1 MATVGEQLLQPEE
14 GWKRINNINNSFKY
28 IGLWKKDTSIGLYN
42 NTGMFIP
49 ENATVEEVNSSYIK
63 FAFYGSK
70 IRIFHSRYPSHSSNM
85 KCTIDDIKY
94 EIYSIHGETTRQYL
108 AFEKMNLEKKIH
120 IVRIE
125 SNDSVRFDFDCI
137 DIDEDGYMID
147 LIETKLT
154 KKSTLE
160 SMQIGDIISCR
171 YTAPI
176 SGKVGYFSELGIC
189 NCEGIDVD
197 TSSDTPDGKF
207 YFIKVDNNKFI
218 ADRNIQSSISWNEL
232 NKSKLTCKMFSPNAL
247 VFDGKSSYVSIPIEK
262 IKTTKEITI
271 KIRVYLED
279 WTVGEEH
286 RFFSCTQLGGYACC
300 YVPKDRYLRIEIATD
315 HPNSPT
321 LYFISGFNIDSSNN
335 GWKTFYIL
343 YNGESVKV
351 YDEITL
357 KLDEKRNGTIIYGST
372 NHLVLGAEPGRGFSV
387 ESGTR
392 LTGKISEFA
401 IWDKAIDPATIE
413 YNLTGS
419 EENLICLLKSTNAIG
434 DNLYDLSP
442 TKNTA
447 TISNCVKEYD
457 YINNYYYTIPNGG
470 IAYNDD
476 TVVSFPKKVL
486 TSNESDDYILE
497 QSSTYSAGYLAYLA
511 FNKTNID
518 SYDCWHSNSEANPY
532 IKISS
537 KKEKILTCGFV
548 LTNRNCPGSIQPPS
562 SCTVYGSNN
571 NTIFEKIYETSNL
584 PSGNKAT
591 SCHYFNSQVEYL
603 HYKFNFQRVDSYVAI
618 GELELF
624 KEDEY
629 KNTSSSLIN
638 KNQGGWPIENDW
650 DKYIRN
656 SDLKEK
662 IIADDND
669 IWNYHN
675 IVSLCKEK
683 VITGLKDINNE
694 NIEHTSGNILI
705 PIRGKTEDVDDL
717 SAKRFN
723 ICLSSSVAKNIGF
736 RPMLITERGGKNG

>member
-1 MATVGEQLLQPEE
+1 MATVGESLLQPEE
-14 GWKRINNINNSFKY
+14 GWKRIDNINNSFKY

-63 FAFYGSK
+63 FAFYGPK

-108 AFEKMNLEKKIH
+108 AFEKINLEEKIH

-137 DIDEDGYMID
+137 DIDEDGYMVD
-147 LIETKLT
+147 QIETKLT

-160 SMQIGDIISCR
+160 SMEIGDIISCR

-176 SGKVGYFSELGIC
+176 PGKVGYFSELGIC

-232 NKSKLTCKMFSPNAL
+232 NKSKLTCKMFSPNVL

-271 KIRVYLED
+271 KIKIYKAD
-279 WTVGEEH
+279 WSIGDKQII
-286 RFFSCTQLGGYACC
+286 FSCTQTGGYDCI
-300 YVPKDRYLRIEIATD
+300 YTPSNGYLQSSITINSTSYLRAGFTVD
-315 HPNSPT
+315 LSNS
-321 LYFISGFNIDSSNN
+321 
-335 GWKTFYIL
+335 GWKTIYISFD
-343 YNGESVKV
+343 GEKFKMYEGNILKANANKV
-351 YDEITL
+351 GNIV
-357 KLDEKRNGTIIYGST
+357 YGST
-372 NHLVLGAEPGRGFSV
+372 NHFVIGAEAGA
-387 ESGTR
+387 GTSIENYLSK
-392 LTGKISEFA
+392 LTGKVSEFA
-401 IWDKAIDPATIE
+401 MWDKAIDPVTIE
-413 YNLTGS
+413 DKLTGN

-434 DNLYDLSP
+434 DKLYDLSP

-447 TISNCVKEYD
+447 TIFNCIKEYG
-457 YINNYYYTIPNGG
+457 YINDYYYAIPNGG

-476 TVVSFPKKVL
+476 TIVSFPKKVL

-518 SYDCWHSNSEANPY
+518 SNDCWHSNSEATPY

-537 KKEKILTCGFV
+537 KKEKILTCGFM

-562 SCTVYGSNN
+562 SCTVYGSND

-629 KNTSSSLIN
+629 KNASLSLIN
-638 KNQGGWPIENDW
+638 KNKGGWPIENDW
-650 DKYIRN
+650 DKCIRN

-662 IIADDND
+662 IASGDND
-669 IWNYHN
+669 IWNYN
-675 IVSLCKEK
+675 DIASLCKEK
-683 VITGLKDINNE
+683 VITGLKDINNG
-694 NIEHTSGNILI
+694 NIEPTSGNILI
-705 PIRGKTEDVDDL
+705 PIRGRTEDVDDL

-736 RPMLITERGGKNG
+736 RPMLITEGGEKND

>member
-14 GWKRINNINNSFKY
+14 GWKRIDNINNSFKY

-108 AFEKMNLEKKIH
+108 AFEKMNLEDKIH

-137 DIDEDGYMID
+137 DIDEDGYMVD
-147 LIETKLT
+147 QIETKLT

-232 NKSKLTCKMFSPNAL
+232 NKSKLTCKMFYPNAL

-447 TISNCVKEYD
+447 TISNCVKEYG
-457 YINNYYYTIPNGG
+457 YINDYYYTIPNGG

-476 TVVSFPKKVL
+476 ITVSFPKKAL
-486 TSNESDDYILE
+486 KSNEGDDYIIKESGVL
-497 QSSTYSAGYLAYLA
+497 QGIYFGYLA
-511 FNKTNID
+511 FNKTTVNAD
-518 SYDCWHSNSEANPY
+518 DCWHSPMDNNPY
-532 IKISS
+532 IMISS
-537 KKEKILTCGFV
+537 KKDKIISSGFR
-548 LTNRNCPGSIQPPS
+548 LTNRNCPSSIMPPAF
-562 SCTVYGSNN
+562 CIVYGSNDN
-571 NTIFEKIYETSNL
+571 EKFEKVYESSDFPTTNR
-584 PSGNKAT
+584 AT
-591 SCHYFNSQVEYL
+591 SYHYFDSQVEYL
-603 HYKFNFQRVDSYVAI
+603 CYKFSFIGVGTSVAI

-624 KEDEY
+624 KEYEY

-662 IIADDND
+662 IIAGDNY

-694 NIEHTSGNILI
+694 NLGVPSGNILI
-705 PIRGKTEDVDDL
+705 PIRGRTEGIDDL
-717 SAKRFN
+717 SSKRFN

-736 RPMLITERGGKNG
+736 RPMLITEGGE

>member
-1 MATVGEQLLQPEE
+1 MATVGDILPQPEI
-14 GWKRINNINNSFKY
+14 GWRRYDDNYVNILYSNLYHRFDLSSCYGGACTCISNVSHDKTNINFKFIGTKIRLICVTCVDRSNIVDISIDGVIEQFSTRENVNNISKIVYEKLN
-28 IGLWKKDTSIGLYN
+28 LYN
-42 NTGMFIP
+42 
-49 ENATVEEVNSSYIK
+49 
-63 FAFYGSK
+63 
-70 IRIFHSRYPSHSSNM
+70 
-85 KCTIDDIKY
+85 
-94 EIYSIHGETTRQYL
+94 
-108 AFEKMNLEKKIH
+108 KIH
-120 IVRIE
+120 NVEISINKNSIVH
-125 SNDSVRFDFDCI
+125 FFLDCI
-137 DIDEDGYMID
+137 DIDENGYMMD
-147 LIETKLT
+147 LIEIKLN

-160 SMQIGDIISCR
+160 SMAIGDIIPCK

-197 TSSDTPDGKF
+197 TSSDTSNGKF
-207 YFIKVDNNKFI
+207 YFVKVDDNKFI
-218 ADRNIQSSISWNEL
+218 ADRNVQSSISWNEL

-262 IKTTKEITI
+262 IMTTKEITI
-271 KIRVYLED
+271 KIRVYIED
-279 WTVGEEH
+279 WTVGAEH
-286 RFFSCTQLGGYACC
+286 RFFSCTQAGGYACC
-300 YVPKDRYLRIEIATD
+300 YVPKDRYFRFEIST
-315 HPNSPT
+315 NST
-321 LYFISGFNIDSSNN
+321 NSYFIAGFNVDSYTN
-335 GWKTFYIL
+335 GWKTFYIS
-343 YNGESVKV
+343 YNRESFKI
-351 YDEITL
+351 YDGLIL
-357 KLDEKRNGTIIYGST
+357 KANEKQNGSVIYGNTS
-372 NHLVLGAEPGRGFSV
+372 HLVLGGEPGFGFDV
-387 ESGTR
+387 AGDTR

-401 IWDKAIDPATIE
+401 IWDKAIDPTTIE
-413 YNLTGS
+413 YNLTGN
-419 EENLICLLKSTNAIG
+419 EENLICLFKSTNAIG
-434 DNLYDLSP
+434 DKLYDLSEN
-442 TKNTA
+442 KNTA

-457 YINNYYYTIPNGG
+457 YINNNYYTIPNGG

-476 TVVSFPKKVL
+476 TIVSFPKKVL

-518 SYDCWHSNSEANPY
+518 SNDCWHSNSEANPY

-537 KKEKILTCGFV
+537 KKEKILTCGFM

-562 SCTVYGSNN
+562 SCTVYGSND

-629 KNTSSSLIN
+629 KNTSPSLIN

-650 DKYIRN
+650 DKYIRS
-656 SDLKEK
+656 SDLKEN
-662 IIADDND
+662 IIAGDNE
-669 IWNYHN
+669 IWNYHGMD
-675 IVSLCKEK
+675 SLCKEK

-694 NIEHTSGNILI
+694 NVEIINGNILI

-736 RPMLITERGGKNG
+736 RPMLITAGGEKNG

>member
-1 MATVGEQLLQPEE
+1 MSSVGDSLPQPEK
-14 GWKRINNINNSFKY
+14 GWKRYNDDCVNIFYSEPYKRVPTSSCYGGTGTYVKNVLYNETNINFSF
-28 IGLWKKDTSIGLYN
+28 I
-42 NTGMFIP
+42 
-49 ENATVEEVNSSYIK
+49 
-63 FAFYGSK
+63 GSK
-70 IRIFHSRYPSHSSNM
+70 IRIMCDVCSDRSDL
-85 KCTIDDIKY
+85 IDINLDGKVEQFSTRTDSTWNFSKIVYEKLDLDNKLHNIK
-94 EIYSIHGETTRQYL
+94 ISVNKNSVVVYL
-108 AFEKMNLEKKIH
+108 FL
-120 IVRIE
+120 
-125 SNDSVRFDFDCI
+125 DCI
-137 DIDEDGYMID
+137 DIDENGYMLD
-147 LIETKLT
+147 LIETKLN

-160 SMQIGDIISCR
+160 SMEIGDIIPCK
-171 YTAPI
+171 YTSPI
-176 SGKVGYFSELGIC
+176 SGKVGYFSEIGIC
-189 NCEGIDVD
+189 NCDGIDVD
-197 TSSDTPDGKF
+197 TLSDTPDGKF
-207 YFIKVDNNKFI
+207 YFIKVDDNKFI
-218 ADRNIQSSISWNEL
+218 ADRNVQSSISWNEL

-262 IKTTKEITI
+262 IRTTKEITI

-279 WTVGEEH
+279 WTVGSEH
-286 RFFSCTQLGGYACC
+286 RFFSCTQVGGYACC
-300 YVPKDRYLRIEIATD
+300 YVPEDRYFRFEIST
-315 HPNSPT
+315 NSASS
-321 LYFISGFNIDSSNN
+321 YFITGFNVDTSTN
-335 GWKTFYIL
+335 GWKTFYIS
-343 YNGESVKV
+343 YNGESFKI
-351 YDEITL
+351 YDGSTL
-357 KLDEKRNGTIIYGST
+357 KLSEKQYGSVIYGNTS
-372 NHLVLGAEPGRGFSV
+372 HIVLGGEAGFGFEV
-387 ESGTR
+387 YDNR

-401 IWDKAIDPATIE
+401 IWNKAIDPLIIE
-413 YNLTGS
+413 DNLTGN
-419 EENLICLLKSTNAIG
+419 EENIICLLKSTNAIG
-434 DNLYDLSP
+434 DKLYDLSP

-476 TVVSFPKKVL
+476 TIVSFPKKVL

-562 SCTVYGSNN
+562 SSTVYGSND

-656 SDLKEK
+656 SDLKVN
-662 IIADDND
+662 ITSGDND
-669 IWNYHN
+669 IWNYN
-675 IVSLCKEK
+675 DIASLCKEK

-694 NIEHTSGNILI
+694 NIEPTSGNILI
-705 PIRGKTEDVDDL
+705 PICGKTEDVDDL